1 MPNFKYDQI
10 IVTGC
15 SFSCGMEMN
24 DHLLPSFANLKE
36 RQMHIWKWA
45 KSSLK
50 VKFESIKDLQNTAK
64 EHWEEKER
72 DSSWPAFLQT
82 KTGIPVVNLANIG
95 SSIGRTL
102 IEYSNFIGQ
111 RTAIKKKI
119 LVIHQLPY
127 FPRMYMRFNRT
138 HGRINVLPSND
149 GRINVL
155 PSDVDSGNNF
165 GFDKSFFKDDIF
177 NTHRLYRHRIL
188 KVGYLQRYTGK
199 IVSRLEKISSDNG
212 IKNYYITPDNSS
224 SIALPSQKIILND
237 FESFRS
243 HYPKGVLGHP
253 IGNNFNVDLC
263 DKIISTCF

>member
-24 DHLLPSFANLKE
+24 DHLLPSFANAKE
-36 RQMHIWKWA
+36 RQLRIWEWA

-50 VKFESIKDLQNTAK
+50 IKFDNIEHLQKTARQ
-64 EHWEEKER
+64 HWEKKER
-72 DSSWPAFLQT
+72 DASWPAFLQT
-82 KTGIPVVNLANIG
+82 QTGIPVVNLANIG

-119 LVIHQLPY
+119 LVIHQLPVIG
-127 FPRMYMRFNRT
+127 RLYMRFNRT
-138 HGRINVLPSND
+138 HGRINVLPS
-149 GRINVL
+149 
-155 PSDVDSGNNF
+155 DVHGGHNF
-165 GFDKSFFKDDIF
+165 GFDRSYFKYDIF
-177 NTHRLYRHRIL
+177 NTHQLYRQRIL
-188 KVGYLQRYTGK
+188 KAGYLQRYTGK
-199 IVSRLEKISSDNG
+199 IMSRLEKISSDNG
-212 IKNYYITPDNSS
+212 IKNFYIATDNNSS
-224 SIALPSQKIILND
+224 TALPSQKIIIND

-253 IGNNFNVDLC
+253 IGNDFNVDLC
-263 DKIISTCF
+263 DKITSTCF